1 MQIRKGDFAPG
12 PAPHS
17 HAPRLPIFYFLFS
30 IFILY
35 GCAAPGEP
43 IERKPPTPTPVTDLT
58 ASQSGN
64 DVTLTFT
71 LPRDSIEKREIEK
84 PLSVNVY
91 RNFESFSPANSP
103 AVVAPANPTLLLTIP
118 PAMVDRYMVQGRV
131 RFVDSLRAED
141 FASGGREAVYLVRA
155 FVSPKKL
162 SASSNVAVLTVYP
175 PANAIADLK
184 TAFSRSGVTLS
195 WTPPEKTLIGA
206 APNIAFYRVY
216 RAEMER
222 TEMESTSGASANP
235 AANGDTEP
243 ANPKVPFARIAE
255 AASPPY
261 TDTQTELGKT
271 YVYSVRSVAQYPG
284 AQLESVDSNFAT
296 ITPKDVF
303 PPPAPQDLV
312 VAFVPATGGTAAYL
326 DLSWSISA
334 ATDIAGYNVY
344 RSDEPSSPG
353 TRINSELLLTP
364 AFRDMNALPGRTYF
378 YTVTAIDRS
387 GNESAASP
395 PASGG
400 IPAPDRQ

>member
-1 MQIRKGDFAPG
+1 MEIRKGEFAPG

-43 IERKPPTPTPVTDLT
+43 IERKPPTPTPVTDLS

-71 LPRDSIEKREIEK
+71 LPHDSVEKREILK
-84 PLSVNVY
+84 PISVDVY
-91 RNFESFSPANSP
+91 RNFEPAPPVNSP
-103 AVVAPANPTLLLTIP
+103 AAAAPTNPTLLLTIP
-118 PAMVDRYMVQGRV
+118 PAMVDRYAVQGRV
-131 RFVDSLRAED
+131 RFVDSLSAED
-141 FASGGREAVYLVRA
+141 FAPGGREAVYLVRT

-162 SASSNVAVLTVYP
+162 SASSNVAALAVYP

-195 WTPPEKTLIGA
+195 WTPPEKTLIGTA
-206 APNIAFYRVY
+206 LNIAFYRVY
-216 RAEMER
+216 RAQ
-222 TEMESTSGASANP
+222 MESGPNAGANP

-284 AQLESVDSNFAT
+284 GQLESVDSNFAT

-312 VAFVPATGGTAAYL
+312 VAFVPAAGGTAAYL

-334 ATDIAGYNVY
+334 ATDIAGYSVY
-344 RSDEPSSPG
+344 RSDGPSSPS
-353 TRINSELLLTP
+353 TRVNSELLLTP

-387 GNESAASP
+387 GNESPASP
-395 PASGG
+395 PASGS

>member
-1 MQIRKGDFAPG
+1 MEIRKGEFAPG
-12 PAPHS
+12 PAPHP

-71 LPRDSIEKREIEK
+71 LPHDSVEKREIEK

-91 RNFESFSPANSP
+91 RNFELVPPANSL
-103 AVVAPANPTLLLTIP
+103 AAAPPTNPTLLLTIP
-118 PAMVDRYMVQGRV
+118 PAMVDRYVVQGRV

-141 FASGGREAVYLVRA
+141 FAPAGREAVYLVRT

-162 SASSNVAVLTVYP
+162 SASSNVAALTVCP

-195 WTPPEKTLIGA
+195 WTPPDKTLIGT
-206 APNIAFYRVY
+206 APNIASYRVY
-216 RAEMER
+216 RAEME
-222 TEMESTSGASANP
+222 SGPNAGANP

-284 AQLESVDSNFAT
+284 GQLDSVDSNFAT

-312 VAFVPATGGTAAYL
+312 VAFVPAAGGTAAYL

-353 TRINSELLLTP
+353 TRANSELLLTP
-364 AFRDMNALPGRTYF
+364 AFRDMNALAGRSYF
-378 YTVTAIDRS
+378 YIVTAIDRS
-387 GNESAASP
+387 GNESPASP
-395 PASGG
+395 PASGS
-400 IPAPDRQ
+400 IPAPDHE

>member
-1 MQIRKGDFAPG
+1 MQIRKGDFAPS
-12 PAPHS
+12 PAAYF
-17 HAPRLPIFYFLFS
+17 HARRLPIFYFLFS

-43 IERKPPTPTPVTDLT
+43 IERKPPTPTPVTDLN

-71 LPRDSIEKREIEK
+71 LPHDSVEKREILK
-84 PLSVNVY
+84 PISVDVY
-91 RNFESFSPANSP
+91 RNFEPAPPVNSP
-103 AVVAPANPTLLLTIP
+103 AAAAPTNPTLLLTIP
-118 PAMVDRYMVQGRV
+118 PAMVDRYAVQGRV

-141 FASGGREAVYLVRA
+141 FAPGGREAVYLVRT
-155 FVSPKKL
+155 FVSSKKL
-162 SASSNVAVLTVYP
+162 SASSNVAALTVYP

-195 WTPPEKTLIGA
+195 WTPPEKTLIGTA
-206 APNIAFYRVY
+206 LNIAFYRVY
-216 RAEMER
+216 RAQ
-222 TEMESTSGASANP
+222 MESGPNAGANP

-255 AASPPY
+255 TASPPY

-284 AQLESVDSNFAT
+284 GQLESVDSNFAT

-312 VAFVPATGGTAAYL
+312 VAFVPAAGGTAAYL

-344 RSDEPSSPG
+344 RSDGPSSAG
-353 TRINSELLLTP
+353 TRVNSELLLTP

-387 GNESAASP
+387 GNESPASP
-395 PASGG
+395 PASGS

>member
-1 MQIRKGDFAPG
+1 MEIRKGEFAPG

-43 IERKPPTPTPVTDLT
+43 IERKPPTPTPVTDLS

-71 LPRDSIEKREIEK
+71 LPHDSVEKREILK
-84 PLSVNVY
+84 PISVDVY
-91 RNFESFSPANSP
+91 RNFEPAPPVNSL
-103 AVVAPANPTLLLTIP
+103 AAAAPTNPTLLLTIP
-118 PAMVDRYMVQGRV
+118 PAMVDRYVVQGRV

-141 FASGGREAVYLVRA
+141 FAPGGREAVYLVRT

-162 SASSNVAVLTVYP
+162 SASSNVAALTVYP

-195 WTPPEKTLIGA
+195 WTPPEKTLIGT
-206 APNIAFYRVY
+206 APNIAFYRIY
-216 RAEMER
+216 RAEME
-222 TEMESTSGASANP
+222 SGPNAGANP

-243 ANPKVPFARIAE
+243 ANPKVPSARIAE

-284 AQLESVDSNFAT
+284 GQLESVDSNFAT

-312 VAFVPATGGTAAYL
+312 VAFVPAAGGTAAYL

-334 ATDIAGYNVY
+334 ATDIAGYSVY

-353 TRINSELLLTP
+353 TRVNSELLLTP

-387 GNESAASP
+387 GNESPASP
-395 PASGG
+395 PASGS

>member
-12 PAPHS
+12 PAAHS

-30 IFILY
+30 ILILY

-43 IERKPPTPTPVTDLT
+43 IERKPPTPNPVTDLA

-71 LPRDSIEKREIEK
+71 LPRDSVEKREILK

-91 RNFESFSPANSP
+91 RNFESVPPANT
-103 AVVAPANPTLLLTIP
+103 AAAAAPANPTLLLTIP

-141 FASGGREAVYLVRA
+141 FAPTGREAVYLVRP

-195 WTPPEKTLIGA
+195 WTPPDKTLIGS
-206 APNIAFYRVY
+206 APSIAFYRVY
-216 RAEMER
+216 RAEME
-222 TEMESTSGASANP
+222 SGPNASANP
-235 AANGDTEP
+235 AADGDTEP

-271 YVYSVRSVAQYPG
+271 YMYSVRSVAQYQG

-312 VAFVPATGGTAAYL
+312 VAFVPAAGGDGRL
-326 DLSWSISA
+326 PRSLLVHQR
-334 ATDIAGYNVY
+334 GNRY
-344 RSDEPSSPG
+344 R
-353 TRINSELLLTP
+353 RVQRL
-364 AFRDMNALPGRTYF
+364 
-378 YTVTAIDRS
+378 
-387 GNESAASP
+387 
-395 PASGG
+395 
-400 IPAPDRQ
+400 

>member
-1 MQIRKGDFAPG
+1 MQIRKGDFAPS
-12 PAPHS
+12 PAAHS
-17 HAPRLPIFYFLFS
+17 HAPRLPIFLFLFS

-43 IERKPPTPTPVTDLT
+43 LERKPPTPTPVTDL
-58 ASQSGN
+58 ASSQSGN

-71 LPRDSIEKREIEK
+71 VPRDSVEKREIEK

-91 RNFESFSPANSP
+91 RNYESVSPANSP
-103 AVVAPANPTLLLTIP
+103 AAAAPANPTLLLTIP

-141 FASGGREAVYLVRA
+141 FTPTGREAVYLVRT

-162 SASSNVAVLTVYP
+162 SASSNVAALTVYP

-195 WTPPEKTLIGA
+195 WTPPDKTLIGA
-206 APNIAFYRVY
+206 APSIAFYRVY
-216 RAEMER
+216 RAEL
-222 TEMESTSGASANP
+222 ESAPNASANP
-235 AANGDTEP
+235 VGNGNTEP

-261 TDTQTELGKT
+261 TDTQTELRKT

-284 AQLESVDSNFAT
+284 VQLESVDSNFAT
-296 ITPKDVF
+296 ITPKDIF

-312 VAFVPATGGTAAYL
+312 VAFVPAAGGTPAYL
-326 DLSWSISA
+326 DLAWSISA

-353 TRINSELLLTP
+353 TRVNSELLLTP

-387 GNESAASP
+387 GNESPASP

>member
-1 MQIRKGDFAPG
+1 
-12 PAPHS
+12 
-17 HAPRLPIFYFLFS
+17 
-30 IFILY
+30 
-35 GCAAPGEP
+35 
-43 IERKPPTPTPVTDLT
+43 
-58 ASQSGN
+58 
-64 DVTLTFT
+64 VTLTFT
-71 LPRDSIEKREIEK
+71 IPRDSVEKREILK
-84 PLSVNVY
+84 PISVDVY
-91 RNFESFSPANSP
+91 RNFEPAPPVNSP
-103 AVVAPANPTLLLTIP
+103 AAVAPANPTLLLTIP
-118 PAMVDRYMVQGRV
+118 PTMVDRYMVQGRI

-141 FASGGREAVYLVRA
+141 FAPTDREAVYLVRT

-162 SASSNVAVLTVYP
+162 SASSNVAALTVYP

-195 WTPPEKTLIGA
+195 WTPPEKTLIGT

-216 RAEMER
+216 RAQ
-222 TEMESTSGASANP
+222 MESGPNAGANQ

-261 TDTQTELGKT
+261 ADTQTELGKT

-284 AQLESVDSNFAT
+284 GQLESVDSNFAT

-312 VAFVPATGGTAAYL
+312 VAFVPAAGGTAAYL

-334 ATDIAGYNVY
+334 ATDIAGYSVY
-344 RSDEPSSPG
+344 RSDGPSSPG
-353 TRINSELLLTP
+353 TRVNSELLLTP

-387 GNESAASP
+387 GNESPASP
-395 PASGG
+395 PASGS

>member
-1 MQIRKGDFAPG
+1 MEIRKGEFAPG

-43 IERKPPTPTPVTDLT
+43 IERKPPTPTPVTDLS

-71 LPRDSIEKREIEK
+71 LPHDSVEKREILK
-84 PLSVNVY
+84 PISVDVY
-91 RNFESFSPANSP
+91 RNFEPAPPVNSL
-103 AVVAPANPTLLLTIP
+103 AAAAPTNPTLLLTIP
-118 PAMVDRYMVQGRV
+118 PAMVDRYAVQGRV

-141 FASGGREAVYLVRA
+141 FAPGGREAVYLVRT

-162 SASSNVAVLTVYP
+162 SASSNVAALTVYP

-195 WTPPEKTLIGA
+195 WTPPDKTLIGT

-216 RAEMER
+216 RAQ
-222 TEMESTSGASANP
+222 MESGPNAGANP

-284 AQLESVDSNFAT
+284 GQLESVDSNFAT

-312 VAFVPATGGTAAYL
+312 VAFVPAAGGTAAYL

-334 ATDIAGYNVY
+334 ATDIAGYSVY
-344 RSDEPSSPG
+344 RSDEPSSAG
-353 TRINSELLLTP
+353 TRVNSELLLTP

-387 GNESAASP
+387 GNESPASP
-395 PASGG
+395 PASGS

>member
-12 PAPHS
+12 SAAHS
-17 HAPRLPIFYFLFS
+17 HAPRLPIFYFLLS

-43 IERKPPTPTPVTDLT
+43 IERKPPTPIPVTDLT

-64 DVTLTFT
+64 DVILAFT
-71 LPRDSIEKREIEK
+71 PPHDAVEKRDFQQ
-84 PLSVNVY
+84 PLSIQVY
-91 RNFESFSPANSP
+91 RNFEAVPADKS
-103 AVVAPANPTLLLTIP
+103 AAAVAPAKPTLLLTIP
-118 PAMVDRYMVQGRV
+118 PAIADRYTVQGRV

-141 FASGGREAVYLVRA
+141 FASSGGREALYLVRT

-162 SASSNVAVLTVYP
+162 SASSNVAALTVYP
-175 PANAIADLK
+175 PANPIADLK
-184 TAFSRSGVTLS
+184 AVFSRSGTTLS
-195 WTPPEKTLIGA
+195 WTPPDKTLIGTA
-206 APNIAFYRVY
+206 LTIAFYRVY
-216 RAEMER
+216 RAEL
-222 TEMESTSGASANP
+222 ESASGVNP
-235 AANGDTEP
+235 AANGNTEP
-243 ANPKVPFARIAE
+243 ASPKVPFARIAE
-255 AASPPY
+255 AGSPPY
-261 TDTQTELGKT
+261 TDTQTELDKT

-284 AQLESVDSNFAT
+284 VQLESVDSNFAT

-312 VAFVPATGGTAAYL
+312 VAVVPAAGGTPAYL

-353 TRINSELLLTP
+353 TRVNSELLLTP

-387 GNESAASP
+387 GNESPASP
-395 PASGG
+395 PASGS
-400 IPAPDRQ
+400 IPAPDHQ

>member
-12 PAPHS
+12 PTAHS
-17 HAPRLPIFYFLFS
+17 HARRLPIFYFLFS

-43 IERKPPTPTPVTDLT
+43 LERKPPTPTPVTDLT

-71 LPRDSIEKREIEK
+71 LPRDSVEKREIEK
-84 PLSVNVY
+84 PVSVNVY
-91 RNFESFSPANSP
+91 RNFEPGPSANT
-103 AVVAPANPTLLLTIP
+103 AAAAAPANPTLLLTIP

-141 FASGGREAVYLVRA
+141 FTPTGREAVYLVRT

-162 SASSNVAVLTVYP
+162 STSSNVTALTIYP
-175 PANAIADLK
+175 PANPIADLK

-195 WTPPEKTLIGA
+195 WTPPDKTLIGT
-206 APNIAFYRVY
+206 APSIAFYRVY
-216 RAEMER
+216 RAEME
-222 TEMESTSGASANP
+222 SASGASANL
-235 AANGDTEP
+235 AANGNTEP

-261 TDTQTELGKT
+261 TDTQTELGRT
-271 YVYSVRSVAQYPG
+271 YVYSVRTVAQYPG

-312 VAFVPATGGTAAYL
+312 VAVVPPAGGTAAYL

-353 TRINSELLLTP
+353 TRVNSELLLTP

-387 GNESAASP
+387 GNESPASP
-395 PASGG
+395 PASGS
-400 IPAPDRQ
+400 IPAPDHQ

>member
-1 MQIRKGDFAPG
+1 MEIRKGEFAPG

-64 DVTLTFT
+64 YVTLTFT
-71 LPRDSIEKREIEK
+71 LPHDSVEKREIEK

-91 RNFESFSPANSP
+91 RNFELVPPANSL
-103 AVVAPANPTLLLTIP
+103 AAAAPTNPTLLLTIP
-118 PAMVDRYMVQGRV
+118 PAMVDRYVVQGRV

-141 FASGGREAVYLVRA
+141 FAPGGREAVYLVRT

-162 SASSNVAVLTVYP
+162 SASSNVAALTVYP

-195 WTPPEKTLIGA
+195 WTPPDKTLIGT

-216 RAEMER
+216 RAEME
-222 TEMESTSGASANP
+222 SGPNAGANP
-235 AANGDTEP
+235 AANGDTDP

-284 AQLESVDSNFAT
+284 GQLDSVDSNFTT

-312 VAFVPATGGTAAYL
+312 VAFVPAAGGTAAYL

-344 RSDEPSSPG
+344 RSDEPSSSG
-353 TRINSELLLTP
+353 TRVNSELLLTP

-378 YTVTAIDRS
+378 YNVTAIDRS
-387 GNESAASP
+387 GNESPASP
-395 PASGG
+395 PASGS
-400 IPAPDRQ
+400 IPAPDHQ

>member
-1 MQIRKGDFAPG
+1 MEIRKGDFAPC
-12 PAPHS
+12 PAAHS
-17 HAPRLPIFYFLFS
+17 YAPRLPIFYFLFS

-43 IERKPPTPTPVTDLT
+43 LERKPPTPDPVTDLN

-64 DVTLTFT
+64 NVILTFT
-71 LPRDSIEKREIEK
+71 LPRDSVERREIQK
-84 PLSVNVY
+84 PISVNVY
-91 RNFESFSPANSP
+91 RNFEPVPPANSST
-103 AVVAPANPTLLLTIP
+103 VVAPANPTLLLTIP
-118 PAMVDRYMVQGRV
+118 PAMVDRYVVQGRV

-141 FASGGREAVYLVRA
+141 FSAAGSEAVYLVRT

-162 SASSNVAVLTVYP
+162 STSSDVAALAVYP
-175 PANAIADLK
+175 PTNPIADLK
-184 TAFSRSGVTLS
+184 TAYSRSGVTLS

-206 APNIAFYRVY
+206 APNIAFYRVF
-216 RAEMER
+216 RAEME
-222 TEMESTSGASANP
+222 SSQNAGANP
-235 AANGDTEP
+235 AATSNME
-243 ANPKVPFARIAE
+243 AFNPKVPFARIAE

-284 AQLESVDSNFAT
+284 VQIESLDSNFAT

-312 VAFVPATGGTAAYL
+312 AAFVPAAGGTAAYL

-344 RSDEPSSPG
+344 RSEEASGPG
-353 TRINSELLLTP
+353 TRVNSELLLTP
-364 AFRDMNALPGRTYF
+364 AFRDMNAVPGRIYS

-387 GNESAASP
+387 GNESLASP
-395 PASGG
+395 PAAGS
-400 IPAPDRQ
+400 IPAPDHQ